1 MMTANAYFKL
11 PKVLRRLY
19 EGPLGDYVDLYAA
32 QLLREG
38 IAIRVGGAVSELSLT
53 ANYAEPAPLVK
64 DLKWCGVGLFTQTTK
79 LVRHSSGFDING

>member
-1 MMTANAYFKL
+1 MTANAYFKL

-38 IAIRVGGAVSELSLT
+38 HCYQSGRRCIRIVADRKLCRTGTVSERPKMVWCRLIY
-53 ANYAEPAPLVK
+53 ANDKA
-64 DLKWCGVGLFTQTTK
+64 
-79 LVRHSSGFDING
+79 SSA